1 MTHGKNFKID
11 IFIMNDIC
19 IADGLSKCLFCH
31 TLLKP
36 VDISDIRI
44 VLRVIIIV
52 IILIE
57 LLAIIL
63 IIQTIV
69 KVLNVS
75 QILFVLLG
83 TFIGC
88 TDPLATSTDAAKIIL
103 QKALFFQ
110 LTIRCTPQLSRLHL
124 RIFVCSEHTLSK
136 K

>member
-1 MTHGKNFKID
+1 MERTYKID

-44 VLRVIIIV
+44 VLRVIIKV

-63 IIQTIV
+63 IIQAIV
-69 KVLNVS
+69 LYGS

-103 QKALFFQ
+103 QKALFLQ